1 MPACRYADTII
12 SVMEGEYLPFARD
25 VEVSDNSIVDSCN
38 GAPDGSILRSS
49 MICDFKMFNKNEEA
63 TNNQTERKITPC
75 TEMMLKKNERN
86 KLFEDMDPPFV
97 QDPFGTQIFNITKA
111 LVNG

>member
-1 MPACRYADTII
+1 MPACRYTDTTI
-12 SVMEGEYLPFARD
+12 SVMEGEYLPFAWD
-25 VEVSDNSIVDSCN
+25 VEVNDNSIVESCS

-63 TNNQTERKITPC
+63 TNNQTERKTVPC
-75 TEMMLKKNERN
+75 AQMLLSTKQWNN
-86 KLFEDMDPPFV
+86 LFEDMDPPFV
-97 QDPFGTQIFNITKA
+97 QDPFGTQIFNITKT